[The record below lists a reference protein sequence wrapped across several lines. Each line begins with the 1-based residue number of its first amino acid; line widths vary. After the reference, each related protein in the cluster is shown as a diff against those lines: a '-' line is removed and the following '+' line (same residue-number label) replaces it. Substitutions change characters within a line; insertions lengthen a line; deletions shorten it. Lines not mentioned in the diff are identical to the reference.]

1 MTSVT
6 SSGIRRRRRQRR
18 PYSSALRSQ
27 QEELTR
33 SRISAAVGALIR
45 DGHIHSFTVED
56 VAQRAGVS
64 YASVY
69 RHFPSREKLLEALY
83 ESFTPQSEAPPLP
96 ASLGEL
102 AAFGRGLVRVWEANA
117 DVVRG
122 GTVAMTALSVV
133 PKTQRAHDDA
143 IRELVAD
150 AAPGLSPDEIRI
162 RTAALRYVVGSL
174 AWTTLRWRFGL
185 SADETATAMDWAIAS
200 LVHAIGRDAAAAGA
214 KPTSMR
220 KGRRP

>member
-1 MTSVT
+1 MNSLTAT
-6 SSGIRRRRRQRR
+6 HAPRTRRRRR
-18 PYSSALRSQ
+18 PYASALRSQ

-33 SRISAAVGALIR
+33 SRISAAVAALIR
-45 DGHIHSFTVED
+45 DGQIHSFTVED
-56 VAQRAGVS
+56 VARRAGVS

-83 ESFTPQSEAPPLP
+83 ESFAPHAEAPVLP

-102 AAFGRGLVRVWEANA
+102 TAFVRGLVRVWEANA
-117 DVVRG
+117 DLVRG

-143 IRELVAD
+143 IRQLVAD
-150 AAPGLSPDEIRI
+150 AAPGLGPDKIRI
-162 RTAALRYVVGSL
+162 RTAALRYLASSL
-174 AWTTLRWRFGL
+174 AWTTLRSRFGL
-185 SADETATAMDWAIAS
+185 SADETAVALDWAIGS
-200 LVHAIGRDAAAAGA
+200 LVRAIARDTAAAGA
-214 KPTSMR
+214 KPTSVK

>member
-1 MTSVT
+1 MTPLAASPRPRA
-6 SSGIRRRRRQRR
+6 RRHRR
-18 PYSSALRSQ
+18 PYTSTLRSQ

-33 SRISAAVGALIR
+33 GRISAAVAALIR

-83 ESFTPQSEAPPLP
+83 ESFTPQSEAPALP
-96 ASLGEL
+96 DSLGEL
-102 AAFGRGLVRVWEANA
+102 TAFVRGLVRVWEANA
-117 DVVRG
+117 DLVRG

-143 IRELVAD
+143 IRDLVVD
-150 AAPGLSPDEIRI
+150 AAPGLGPDEIRI
-162 RTAALRYVVGSL
+162 RAAALRYVASSL
-174 AWTTLRWRFGL
+174 AWTTLRSRFGL
-185 SADETATAMDWAIAS
+185 SADETAVALDWAIDS
-200 LVHAIGRDAAAAGA
+200 LVRGITRDTTAAGA